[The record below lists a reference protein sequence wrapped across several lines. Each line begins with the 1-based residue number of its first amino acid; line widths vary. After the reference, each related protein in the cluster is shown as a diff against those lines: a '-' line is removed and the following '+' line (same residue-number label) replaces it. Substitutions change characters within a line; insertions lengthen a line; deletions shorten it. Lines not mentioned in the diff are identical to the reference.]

1 VGRISGSY
9 RRKENTMSQ
18 HKAVVTAGTRGIGAE
33 VAQELARRGYAVTIV
48 GRDAEH
54 GEQTARRIGGARF
67 LQVDLSVLAEVRAL
81 GERLAAEGPLQLL
94 VNNVGGMWSE
104 RWETADGIEASFA
117 VNHLSPTVLTE
128 ALLDAL
134 RAGGPSRIVDVTS
147 SSITTIPG
155 TPTYDDAEPDE
166 YYGMAVSGRAKLA
179 HLAYGL
185 DLADRLRGTGVS
197 VLAADPGAA
206 ATPNAAEMTPEI
218 LPPALRPHWQQ
229 ILEMQRPAAEAA
241 RSVVFAATDPS
252 LADRTGVVLDPECR
266 PSDTL
271 TGGITPAVRAASL
284 ALTAR
289 ALEATL

>member
-1 VGRISGSY
+1 MAQ
-9 RRKENTMSQ
+9 N
-18 HKAVVTAGTRGIGAE
+18 AVVTAGTRGIGAE
-33 VAQELARRGYAVTIV
+33 VARELVRRGYAVTVV
-48 GRDAEH
+48 GRDAVH
-54 GEQTARRIGGARF
+54 GQEAARRMGGARF
-67 LQVDLSVLAEVRAL
+67 VQADLSVLAEVRAL
-81 GERLAAEGPLQLL
+81 GERLAAAGPLQLL

-147 SSITTIPG
+147 SSIG
-155 TPTYDDAEPDE
+155 TLTGPAAYDDVEPDE

-179 HLAYGL
+179 HLAYTL
-185 DLADRLRGTGVS
+185 DLAERLRGTGVS
-197 VLAADPGAA
+197 VFAADPGAA

-229 ILEMQRPAAEAA
+229 ILDLQVPAAEAA
-241 RSVVFAATDPS
+241 RTVVFAATDPS

-266 PSDTL
+266 PSDAL
-271 TGGITPAVRAASL
+271 TGAITPDLRAASQ
-284 ALTAR
+284 ALTER
-289 ALEATL
+289 VLKATL